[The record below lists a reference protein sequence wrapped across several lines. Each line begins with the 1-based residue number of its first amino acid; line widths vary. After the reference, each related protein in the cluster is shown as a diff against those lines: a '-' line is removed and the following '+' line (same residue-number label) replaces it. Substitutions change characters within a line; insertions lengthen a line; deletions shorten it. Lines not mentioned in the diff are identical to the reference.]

1 MSASDSERADTP
13 RGIVAWFASNP
24 VAANLL
30 MVLILAAGLVSLPGI
45 RQEVFPEFSANVVTA
60 SVVYPGAAPEEVE
73 ESICVRI
80 EEEVYAIE
88 GVKRILSTAAEGA
101 GAVSIEV
108 ASGYDVRRVLDDVK
122 AAVDGIDT
130 FPEEAERPVVSEVT
144 LRKQV
149 LYVAIAG
156 DAPERVLHRLGEEVR
171 DDLAALE
178 DVGQAELYGVRPY
191 EVSIEVGEADLQRN
205 GLSFQQVADAVRR
218 SALDVPG
225 GGIKTQS
232 GEVLLR
238 ARGRA
243 YRGEEFER
251 LAVLT
256 RADGTRVEL
265 GQVARVVDGYADSS
279 RIVRFDGKPAVLVA
293 VFRTGEQSAL
303 GVGSAVKRYVAE
315 AGQRLPEGV
324 ELTIWRDDSRFLR
337 ERLDTLLSNARS
349 GLILVFLVLALF
361 LRLRLAFWV
370 TLGIPISF
378 LGTLAVMPLL
388 GASINMLS
396 LFAFIL
402 VLGIVVDDAIVVGE
416 SVYNKQSEGLTGLR
430 GSIQGAREVAV
441 PVTFA
446 VLTTVV
452 AFLPMLGLEGL
463 TGRIWRII
471 PAVVIPALLF
481 SLIESKLILPAHLA
495 HGGAEPSGPRRA
507 WLGLWDR
514 VQRRFADG
522 LVWVARSVYRPSL
535 ELLLRWRWTTAAG
548 ALAIFLLTVGL
559 VVGGHVKLTFFPPVE
574 GDNVVALL
582 TMPRGTPVDVTAR
595 AVARIEAAALE
606 LSAELDGAS
615 PQGEPEV
622 VRHMLTSVGEQPY
635 LTEQSR
641 NGGRTGERFEGEHLG
656 EVNLQLS
663 SSEVRDVTAA
673 EIARRWRERV
683 GGVPD
688 AVELVFTSSLFSAGK
703 PIDLQLSGRDIDTLT
718 AAARALQ
725 ARLADYPGVYDIA
738 DSFRAGKAELTL
750 RIRPGA
756 ESLGLTLSDLGRQV
770 RAAFWG
776 EEAQRI
782 QRGRDEVKVMVR
794 FPADERRSLA
804 DLEAMRIRT
813 PGGAEVPFR
822 EVAEVVPGR
831 GFASIARTD
840 RERTVHVTAE
850 VDSAVANA
858 NEILDDVTANVLPDL
873 LAEHRGVSWAFAGE
887 RKEQSETLSSL
898 ARGFAL
904 AILGIYALMA
914 IPFKSYLQPLVVM
927 TAVPFGLV
935 GAVLGHVLVGIEV
948 SILSMIGAVALAGV
962 VVNDSLV
969 MVDFINRE
977 REAGHSLA
985 GAVRAAG
992 VQRFRPILLT
1002 SLTTFAGL
1010 LPMLLERSVQAAFL
1024 IPMAVSLAFGV
1035 LFSTAI
1041 SLVIVPCGTVM
1052 LEDVRALLTRRARA
1066 ADVGA
1071 SQGA

>member
-1 MSASDSERADTP
+1 MSASESAGQAP
-13 RGIVAWFASNP
+13 GGIVAWFASNP

-30 MVLILAAGLVSLPGI
+30 MVLIVAAGLFSLPGI

-80 EEEVYAIE
+80 EQEVYAIE

-101 GAVSIEV
+101 GAVALEV
-108 ASGYDVRRVLDDVK
+108 APGYDVRRVLDDVK

-149 LYVAIAG
+149 LYVAISG
-156 DAPERVLHRLGEEVR
+156 EAPERVLHRLGEEVR
-171 DDLAALE
+171 DDLAGLD

-191 EVSIEVGEADLQRN
+191 EVSIEVGEADLQRH
-205 GLSFQQVADAVRR
+205 GLTFVEIADAVRR

-225 GGIKTQS
+225 GGIKTS
-232 GEVLLR
+232 GGEVLLR

-251 LAVLT
+251 LPLVT

-265 GQVARVVDGYADSS
+265 GDVARVVDGYADTDRS
-279 RIVRFDGKPAVLVA
+279 VRFDGNPAVLVA
-293 VFRTGEQSAL
+293 VFRTGDQSAL
-303 GVGSAVKRYVAE
+303 GVGSAVQRYVAE
-315 AGQRLPEGV
+315 AAERLPEGV

-337 ERLDTLLSNARS
+337 ERLDTLLANARS
-349 GLILVFLVLALF
+349 GLLLVFLVLALF

-416 SVYNKQSEGLTGLR
+416 SVYNKQSEGVRGLR
-430 GSIQGAREVAV
+430 GSIEGAREVAV

-481 SLIESKLILPAHLA
+481 SLVESKLILPAHLA
-495 HGGAEPSGPRRA
+495 HGDGGSDSQTPRRA

-514 VQRRFADG
+514 VQVRFANG
-522 LVWVARSVYRPSL
+522 LLWLARSVYRPSL
-535 ELLLRWRWTTAAG
+535 EVLLRWRWTTAAS
-548 ALAIFLLTVGL
+548 ALAIFSSTIGL
-559 VVGGHVKLTFFPPVE
+559 VVGERVKLTFFPPVE

-595 AVARIEAAALE
+595 AVARIEAAADELVRELE
-606 LSAELDGAS
+606 DQLDEGRPS
-615 PQGEPEV
+615 V
-622 VRHMLTSVGEQPY
+622 VQHMLTSVGEQPY

-641 NGGRTGERFEGEHLG
+641 NGGRTGQSFEGEHLG
-656 EVNLQLS
+656 EVNLQLA

-673 EIARRWRERV
+673 EVARRWRERV

-703 PIDLQLSGRDIDTLT
+703 PIDLQLSGRDLDALT
-718 AAARALQ
+718 AASRRLQ
-725 ARLADYPGVYDIA
+725 ERLTDYPGVYDIA

-750 RIRPGA
+750 RIKPGA
-756 ESLGLTLSDLGRQV
+756 EALGLSLSDLGRQV

-776 EEAQRI
+776 EEAQRF

-804 DLEAMRIRT
+804 DLEEMRIRT
-813 PGGAEVPFR
+813 P
-822 EVAEVVPGR
+822 
-831 GFASIARTD
+831 
-840 RERTVHVTAE
+840 
-850 VDSAVANA
+850 N
-858 NEILDDVTANVLPDL
+858 
-873 LAEHRGVSWAFAGE
+873 
-887 RKEQSETLSSL
+887 
-898 ARGFAL
+898 
-904 AILGIYALMA
+904 
-914 IPFKSYLQPLVVM
+914 
-927 TAVPFGLV
+927 
-935 GAVLGHVLVGIEV
+935 
-948 SILSMIGAVALAGV
+948 
-962 VVNDSLV
+962 
-969 MVDFINRE
+969 
-977 REAGHSLA
+977 
-985 GAVRAAG
+985 
-992 VQRFRPILLT
+992 
-1002 SLTTFAGL
+1002 
-1010 LPMLLERSVQAAFL
+1010 
-1024 IPMAVSLAFGV
+1024 
-1035 LFSTAI
+1035 
-1041 SLVIVPCGTVM
+1041 
-1052 LEDVRALLTRRARA
+1052 
-1066 ADVGA
+1066 
-1071 SQGA
+1071 